1 MACPVTYG
9 GHKKAYA

>member
-9 GHKKAYA
+9 SHKI